1 MSTDTHSSCGMMV
14 EFRLLTQWTEP
25 LKTAAVFFPVLWV
38 LTFMHF
44 MSLISGI
51 YMFLKSDNANLTLS
65 TLFSVCYLLPHH
77 AVRKSP
83 LQALLLCHG
92 QSPSEAS

>member
-44 MSLISGI
+44 MSLISG
-51 YMFLKSDNANLTLS
+51 MLLKSDNANL
-65 TLFSVCYLLPHH
+65 
-77 AVRKSP
+77 
-83 LQALLLCHG
+83 
-92 QSPSEAS
+92 